1 MRGFSGMSR
10 KATSASARAELQA
23 TLIAATRRDGLG
35 SRLLAMANAK
45 SVADA
50 FGYRFGFTWNRTA
63 VADKTFHVV
72 DVVDRIFSAEFIER
86 HWLGARIRESD
97 FDVLD
102 AAALQKL
109 RLEDGKRPGNPS
121 GWICDD
127 FRVLDPFRGGE
138 AGLFDASRALRSLGF
153 SDSVRQA
160 TDEAAR
166 NRFPRPMA
174 ALHLRSGDIV
184 RGKYRTRLV
193 FGRKVIPATL
203 AKAIVRELS
212 SMGLATLLIGED
224 RATLDYLKAE
234 TGASLAEDFGAGAFE
249 DRTQRAF
256 FEMALMAQ
264 CQRIHAGSS
273 IFASIA
279 SLMGGIPM
287 IGTNTLFD
295 KSRAAEI
302 ILDELKDRQA
312 DYHPLE
318 AAFGYQAAFLNLEDR
333 IGPAQARDILERAHG
348 LDPQNDVYA
357 LKMASAYFREH
368 DYPSGEAVLR
378 SRMAAQF
385 QARPQIPLPMMKV
398 LGDEASGGFVLMRDF
413 EFFLA
418 AARAGYPCAAACSA
432 WIRQQV
438 SAERKAALAM
448 ARQAVTAEPAN
459 RMFRKIERRI
469 RQGRKPKAGLLA
481 KLRWRL
487 AGLARF

>member
-1 MRGFSGMSR
+1 MSG
-10 KATSASARAELQA
+10 SAWAEPQS

-50 FGYRFGFTWNRTA
+50 FGYRFGFTWNRRA
-63 VADKTFHVV
+63 VSDKTFHVV
-72 DVVDRIFSAEFIER
+72 DVVDKIFSAEFIER

-102 AAALQKL
+102 AAALKQFGL
-109 RLEDGKRPGNPS
+109 DHGARQRHWR

-127 FRVLDPFRGGE
+127 FRILDPFRGDE
-138 AGLFDASRALRSLGF
+138 AGLFDTSRALRGF
-153 SDSVRQA
+153 SFSDNVRQA
-160 TDEAAR
+160 IDAAAR

-193 FGRKVIPATL
+193 FGRKVIPSTL
-203 AKAIVRELS
+203 ARAIVSELS

-234 TGASLAEDFGAGAFE
+234 TGASLADDFGAGAFE
-249 DRTQRAF
+249 DRTLRAF
-256 FEMALMAQ
+256 FEMALMAR
-264 CQRIHAGSS
+264 CQRIFAGSS

-279 SLMGGIPM
+279 SLMGGIPLVETKM
-287 IGTNTLFD
+287 LFD
-295 KSRAAEI
+295 RSRAAEI
-302 ILDELKDRQA
+302 ILDELKGHQA

-318 AAFGYQAAFLNLEDR
+318 AAFGYQAAFLNLEDQ
-333 IGPAQARDILERAHG
+333 IGSARARDILGKARG
-348 LDPQNDVYA
+348 LDPENDVYA
-357 LKMASAYFREH
+357 LKMASACFREH
-368 DYPSGEAVLR
+368 DYASGEAILR
-378 SRMAAQF
+378 SLMTTQF
-385 QARPQIPLPMMKV
+385 QARPLIPLPMMKV
-398 LGDEASGGFVLMRDF
+398 LADEASGGFVLARDF

-418 AARAGYPCAAACSA
+418 AAKAGHPCAAACSA

-438 SAERKAALAM
+438 SAEMKPALAL
-448 ARQAVTAEPAN
+448 ARLSVSAEPSN

-469 RQGRKPKAGLLA
+469 RRGRKPKAGRLA